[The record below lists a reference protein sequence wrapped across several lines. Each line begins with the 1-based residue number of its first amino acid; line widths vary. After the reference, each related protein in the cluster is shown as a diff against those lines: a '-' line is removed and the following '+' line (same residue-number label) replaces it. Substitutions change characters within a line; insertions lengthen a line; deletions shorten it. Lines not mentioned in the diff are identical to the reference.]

1 MISSGGPALTT
12 VRPLRQSRPRLP
24 HGVGAGDTNDMEVAA
39 LRAAPP
45 LVALLAALV
54 ASPVFAAGPGPAGTA
69 PAERLAAGDA
79 ALARGDMSTAHREYS
94 TVLEAHPRDYAA
106 LWRMARVE
114 SEMGEDARGDDQ
126 RARVLAA
133 VQRARAAVQAAPDS
147 AQGHVWVAATL
158 GRQALK
164 EGPKTRLALSREIKS
179 EVDRAIAIDP
189 GIGRAYHVR
198 ALWNRKIASLNFME
212 RAAANTVLGGV
223 PKGASMENAVQD
235 LLKAIELEP
244 AYVNHHLELGRTY
257 MELGRWAEARAELER
272 AHTLPPTSS
281 PRDAR
286 YQNEARNLLGRIA
299 RR

>member
-1 MISSGGPALTT
+1 MDEVPIRA
-12 VRPLRQSRPRLP
+12 VRPL
-24 HGVGAGDTNDMEVAA
+24 VAA
-39 LRAAPP
+39 
-45 LVALLAALV
+45 LAALV
-54 ASPVFAAGPGPAGTA
+54 LLASPGRGADPAAD
-69 PAERLAAGDA
+69 RLAAADEA
-79 ALARGDMSTAHREYS
+79 YARGDLAAPRQELAAA
-94 TVLEAHPRDYAA
+94 LEANPRDYGT

-114 SEMGEDARGDDQ
+114 SELGEDARGDVQ
-126 RARVLAA
+126 REWVIAA
-133 VQRARAAVQAAPDS
+133 VQHARAAVSAAPDS
-147 AQGHVWVAATL
+147 AQGHVWAAVTL

-198 ALWNRKIASLNFME
+198 ALWNRKIASLSFME

-244 AYVNHHLELGRTY
+244 RYVNHRLELGRTY
-257 MELGRWAEARAELER
+257 LELKRWPEARRELEL

-286 YQNEARNLLGRIA
+286 YQNEARNLLGRIPA
-299 RR
+299 K